1 MMGTGKSTIGKLL
14 SNELKC
20 LFHDTDSIIEKEHN
34 LSVYEIFE
42 KYGEDFFRKSE
53 TNILK
58 KLNNSV
64 VACGGG
70 VVLKKE
76 NRKTI
81 QNTGK
86 SFLLNCQIDEIIKRL
101 FNDKT
106 RPLYNQTDPKKTLN
120 LLWKKRRE
128 LYYETADHI
137 IDVSQKS
144 TSEIVNSIIKEIQN
158 D

>member
-1 MMGTGKSTIGKLL
+1 MKY
-14 SNELKC
+14 LK
-20 LFHDTDSIIEKEHN
+20 N
-34 LSVYEIFE
+34 
-42 KYGEDFFRKSE
+42 YGEDFFRKSE

-76 NRKTI
+76 NRNTI

-101 FNDKT
+101 NKDKT
-106 RPLYNQTDPKKTLN
+106 RPLYDQTDPKKTLN

-137 IDVSQKS
+137 IDVNQKS
-144 TSEIVNSIIKEIQN
+144 TSEIVDSIIKEIQN